1 MAGPPNE
8 ARSRGWRKAENNFVP
23 AGLRTV
29 MALALP
35 AGGEGRSDRGAG
47 ILANRPQRVAQT
59 SEGLVGCYTKQ
70 VTSYVQFLVS
80 CLGYLWYLGRISD
93 PRASM

>member
-23 AGLRTV
+23 TGLRTV

-35 AGGEGRSDRGAG
+35 AGGGA
-47 ILANRPQRVAQT
+47 
-59 SEGLVGCYTKQ
+59 E
-70 VTSYVQFLVS
+70 
-80 CLGYLWYLGRISD
+80 
-93 PRASM
+93 